1 MSITL
6 RVLLLIAS
14 VCTAYMIIHKIRK
27 CKVKQT
33 DSLFWVVFA
42 IVLAILGIFPGL
54 SYQMSAALGIIS
66 PANFIFLV
74 IIALLLEKLLS
85 VSIQVSMLE
94 SKVEI
99 MSAELAIRCKDLE
112 DKSGQTNE
120 KE

>member
-1 MSITL
+1 MSIIL
-6 RVLLLIAS
+6 RVLLLVAS

-27 CKVKQT
+27 CKVKQA

-42 IVLAILGIFPGL
+42 MILAILGIFPQL
-54 SYQMSAALGIIS
+54 SYWMSTALGIIS

-112 DKSGQTNE
+112 DKSGKSDEE
-120 KE
+120 K